1 MKVLIVGG
9 GGYIGSHVVKMLGE
23 NTDYELLTVD
33 DFSNSDKENILYGE
47 ISKCDIRG
55 DWDCLNGIMYEYM
68 PDIVIHLASFSSVE
82 ESVKNPMKY
91 YENNVLGSINLI
103 QNSLMYGVKH
113 FIFSSSAAVYGS
125 PDVNFV
131 KESYFFHPI
140 NPYGRTKLMVED
152 ILKDVA
158 SANPEFSYVALR
170 YFNVAG
176 ADGKIGQSYKN
187 PSTHI
192 ISKAL
197 EAAMSKIPELNIYG
211 TDYDTF
217 DGSCIRDYIHVND
230 IASAHLKSIEYLLRG
245 NPSTVFNCGYGKG
258 YSVFEIVNAVKDI
271 TGVDFKVNYADK
283 RVGDPAIL
291 TANSDKIK
299 ITGWEPKYDNL
310 DLIIKSAYDW
320 ELEKERR
327 KLNE

>member
-23 NTDYELLTVD
+23 STDYELLIVD
-33 DFSNSDKENILYGE
+33 NFSNSDKENILYGNV
-47 ISKCDIRG
+47 IKCDICG
-55 DWDCLNGIMYEYM
+55 YNISEVIYDYK
-68 PDIVIHLASFSSVE
+68 PKIVIHLAAYFSVE
-82 ESVKNPMKY
+82 ESVKDPMKY
-91 YENNVLGSINLI
+91 YENNVYGSINLI
-103 QNSLMYGVKH
+103 QYAKTYGVKH

-125 PDVNFV
+125 PDVDFV

-140 NPYGRTKLMVED
+140 NPYGRTKLMIED

-158 SANPEFSYVALR
+158 LADPEFNYVALR

-176 ADGKIGQSYKN
+176 ADGKIGQSYKK

-197 EAAMSKIPELNIYG
+197 EAAMGKIPELTIYG

-217 DGSCIRDYIHVND
+217 DGSCVRDYIHVND

-245 NPSTVFNCGYGKG
+245 NPSTVFNCGYSKG
-258 YSVFEIVNAVKDI
+258 YSVFEIVNAVKKI
-271 TGVDFKVNYADK
+271 TGVDFKVTYSDR
-283 RVGDPAIL
+283 RVGDPAVL